1 MSKITVARGQQVIG
15 EFTSEEISEHL
26 QNGNF
31 HSSDLVYA
39 EGYDD
44 WKPIGEVF
52 GNANLHISSPS
63 VPTSKSKYPKWAMAI
78 AAIFLFLILGL
89 NLSRFIGVFSEQI
102 AEQKS
107 SNVTDVRQL
116 AEKGDPSAQYNLGVM
131 YHNGRGVEKD
141 EVEAFKWY
149 QKAAEQGDADAQNN
163 LGVMYANGR
172 GVEKDEVEAVKWY
185 QKAAEQ
191 GDAAAQ
197 TNLGVMY
204 EDGSGVEK
212 DEVEAV
218 KWYQKAAEQGYA
230 LAQYNLGLMYA
241 KGSGVERNFYFAYA
255 WLIIAEVNGAD
266 TEKIKSILEEEM
278 TPEQIAKAQELTK
291 EVVKKNPRLISE

>member
-116 AEKGDPSAQYNLGVM
+116 AEKGDPSAQHNLGLMYANGSGVGKDEAEAVKWYRKAAEQGNAAAQNDLGVM
-131 YHNGRGVEKD
+131 YAKGSGVEKD

-149 QKAAEQGDADAQNN
+149 QKAAEQGLAS
-163 LGVMYANGR
+163 
-172 GVEKDEVEAVKWY
+172 
-185 QKAAEQ
+185 
-191 GDAAAQ
+191 AQ
-197 TNLGVMY
+197 TNLGAMY
-204 EDGSGVEK
+204 ADGSGVEK
-212 DEVEAV
+212 DDKEAV
-218 KWYQKAAEQGYA
+218 KFFRKAAEQGNTA
-230 LAQYNLGLMYA
+230 AQYNL
-241 KGSGVERNFYFAYA
+241 V
-255 WLIIAEVNGAD
+255 
-266 TEKIKSILEEEM
+266 
-278 TPEQIAKAQELTK
+278 
-291 EVVKKNPRLISE
+291 